1 MLTTG
6 TDNLTGTSGNDT
18 INASTGLSADG
29 TKQIPTTNALDKID
43 GGAGIDTLKIE
54 NTGGVNTI
62 TGTITNVERLV
73 LVGAGTVN
81 GDNPINAAAFSD
93 SITLSQTNDTAVT
106 INGIT
111 AQAINLD
118 AVADSTVL
126 TANFGANQTTGS
138 FAVTSAVGD
147 VTVNAAGAKLA
158 SISVSVDGT
167 ESGKK
172 VTINDADT
180 TVTAVSIAASADS
193 AVAVTGNKVVTLT
206 VTGAGAVDLTGTTAD
221 LKTLTATDNTGGVT
235 YDNTG
240 SLTNSLTAN
249 LGSGNDTLTVV
260 GAKVT
265 SVSTGAGNDS
275 VTVADSGF
283 AATSVVDLGDGNDTL
298 NLAIAPTAGATLKGG
313 DGIDILATGYTIFDT
328 IGGFTSAQKALISG
342 FETLEIT
349 DALVDGS
356 DVKVNTLTGLTN
368 VILDNGV
375 VAAETATIS
384 KIGANSSVTLLGDL
398 SANNGALT
406 LALTDDSGSSDAI
419 TVKANA
425 TVAATSNNAADDADQ
440 AITLTLDTS
449 GIETVNFNG
458 AYKLATDV
466 ATDGADSAKYT
477 LSLTDDDLV
486 NLNISG
492 DQKVVFASVVTQINL
507 ATVNASTATAAVDID
522 VSAAKTDGTAAAI
535 TITGGSGDD
544 TLLGSGNADTISGGA
559 GNDTITGGAGADVLT
574 GGAGNDTI
582 TGGAGADVLTGGAGN
597 DKFVIA
603 TATDSTLAKTDKI
616 TDFVANTYGQGTNNA
631 ANADGAKAADSAKWT
646 GDVIDLTA
654 ATPTKLEL
662 LVVNN
667 AADAQTF
674 IQNAATDTT
683 LTAVNIALDSST
695 GKLYI
700 DFDNSGTVDTVIE
713 LTGVT
718 TITEA
723 AFLIA

>member
-1 MLTTG
+1 M
-6 TDNLTGTSGNDT
+6 
-18 INASTGLSADG
+18 
-29 TKQIPTTNALDKID
+29 
-43 GGAGIDTLKIE
+43 
-54 NTGGVNTI
+54 
-62 TGTITNVERLV
+62 

>member
-1 MLTTG
+1 M
-6 TDNLTGTSGNDT
+6 
-18 INASTGLSADG
+18 
-29 TKQIPTTNALDKID
+29 
-43 GGAGIDTLKIE
+43 
-54 NTGGVNTI
+54 
-62 TGTITNVERLV
+62 

-597 DKFVIA
+597 DTITGGAGADVLTGGAGNDKFVIA